1 MLIILLHICL
11 FFPQQRRTKHL
22 INIEHI
28 SSDIQSIGLSPVRL
42 YHLNTTNS
50 FENVDCPK
58 NTKCYQNYKFHWHG
72 QKQCH
77 INLICSHLGD
87 HICADHGLLMKT
99 SNESN
104 ELDKLHICHID
115 QIYEAKLSQTTEFTA
130 QIWHVSTASV
140 DMSCY
145 FWCQNEVL
153 TNLYE
158 IKELDAIP
166 LDSKKVRKHQ
176 SQIFFT
182 ALIN

>member
-1 MLIILLHICL
+1 M
-11 FFPQQRRTKHL
+11 

-50 FENVDCPK
+50 FENVNCPK

-130 QIWHVSTASV
+130 QIWHVSSASV

-145 FWCQNEVL
+145 FWCQNEEI
-153 TNLYE
+153 TNFYE
-158 IKELDAIP
+158 MKELDAIP
-166 LDSKKVRKHQ
+166 LDSKRVRKHQ
-176 SQIFFT
+176 S
-182 ALIN
+182 